1 MASILTTYLQFR
13 VLEVMQNK
21 MHSNIGHNLTNKT
34 MLYINSYK
42 DSYNEIVLKL
52 FIRNPSRFHLMAV
65 IIGKQDDNF
74 CLFFQTSKGGSKNM
88 SYLYPMTSRKSH
100 FYETWWR
107 LYRHADALLGI
118 SQQSSVVGWVI
129 FYQFGQFRCNLHN
142 SL

>member
-1 MASILTTYLQFR
+1 MASILTTYLQLR
-13 VLEVMQNK
+13 VLEVMQNT

-34 MLYINSYK
+34 KYNSYK
-42 DSYNEIVLKL
+42 DSYSEIVLKL

-74 CLFFQTSKGGSKNM
+74 RLFFQTSKGCSKNM

-100 FYETWWR
+100 FYETRWR

-118 SQQSSVVGWVI
+118 SQQSSVGRD
-129 FYQFGQFRCNLHN
+129 G
-142 SL
+142 